1 MNCELLQAEV
11 TMNVTIDDRW
21 RNVDLFWIAQRS
33 YRIDEGR
40 RDVCPESTSED
51 RDDPECYASTDRYLI
66 EVSAP
71 DFKLLV
77 KRIQDSKIHIGL

>member
-1 MNCELLQAEV
+1 
-11 TMNVTIDDRW
+11 MNVTIDDRW

-66 EVSAP
+66 EVSV
-71 DFKLLV
+71 LLTNLT
-77 KRIQDSKIHIGL
+77 RLENSRFQDTHWIVIGSFSK